1 MEDQLAAYL
10 EMLDYNDSV
19 NDINKVAAN
28 INMS

>member
-10 EMLDYNDSV
+10 EMLDYNDCV
-19 NDINKVAAN
+19 NEINKVAAN